1 MPVSVLEKSMNNVLT
16 KSGEPYRIFRIYR
29 KIFPKVCSIKIQ
41 FKIDLMLSFSRHK
54 TELLFCPEKV
64 VSGVFKM

>member
-1 MPVSVLEKSMNNVLT
+1 MPVSVLEKSMNNIFT

-64 VSGVFKM
+64 VSGAFKM